1 MSRLIIVSNRLP
13 VSMTKEGDDW
23 TITPSV
29 GGLATSLRGLRSEM
43 ELLWVGW
50 PGVTP
55 DGLADQNAIR
65 RQLIDKHDCDPIFLP
80 PGDFD
85 LFYTGFSN
93 GTLWPLFHYFTQYAH
108 FEPEEWQAYSS
119 INQLYC
125 DKVLEVLQPGDQIWV
140 HDYHLMQL
148 PEMIRS
154 EAQDAVIGFFL
165 HIPFPSYEIFRML
178 PWREELL
185 NGLLGS
191 DLIGFHSF
199 SYARHFLS
207 SMLRI
212 LGIEH
217 EFGQAIVDGRIV
229 KIDTF
234 PLGVNT
240 QRFEEVLANKDM
252 QDELDRLEQ
261 ERQRRK
267 VILSVDRLDFT
278 KGILERL
285 LTYEEFLGKHPEW
298 HEKVVLISLTVP
310 SRIGVPEYQDL
321 KRQVDELVGRINGNY
336 GQPDWSPIVYLY
348 RSLPFER
355 LIALYRYADIALVTP
370 LRDGMNLVAKEYL
383 AARPEG
389 TGVLVL
395 SESAGA
401 AEELGEALIVNP
413 HDRAGMVQ
421 AIEEALQIPEDVQRS
436 QNRVMQARLQ
446 RYDTSHWARDFL
458 NQLREVKLLR
468 PETQQRRLIGETL
481 QLLLDQYRKA
491 KRRLLLVDYD
501 GTLVHFTGRP
511 EAAVPDQE
519 LLDILTNLRKD
530 PKNSVV
536 IISGRDHQTLD
547 EWFGE
552 LDLNLV
558 AEHGARIRLQGID
571 EWDMESG
578 AQDRSWKDHIKP
590 VMEIYRDRTPG
601 ALLEDKGTSMVWHYR
616 RAEPDLGS
624 LRSKEL
630 VDTLEGYVANTSLQ
644 VQQGNRVV
652 EVKQSGVGKGRAAQR
667 FLGHEPPYQ
676 FVLAIG
682 DDVTD
687 EEMFAALD
695 ESHWTIKVGSH
706 SQTHARYLLSGPDR
720 VRELLASFK

>member
-13 VSMTKEGDDW
+13 VSLTQEGEAW
-23 TITPSV
+23 SITPSV
-29 GGLATSLRGLRSEM
+29 GGLATSLRELRSEM

-55 DGLADQNAIR
+55 AGKSDQKTIR
-65 RQLIDKHDCDPIFLP
+65 RQLIKDHDCDPIFLP
-80 PGDFD
+80 PDDFE

-93 GTLWPLFHYFTQYAH
+93 GTLWPLFHYFSQYAH
-108 FEPEEWQAYSS
+108 FEPGEWEAYSR

-125 DKVLEVLQPGDQIWV
+125 DKVLEVLQPGDRIWV
-140 HDYHLMQL
+140 HDYHLMRL
-148 PEMIRS
+148 PAMVRA
-154 EAQDAVIGFFL
+154 EAQDASIGFFL

-185 NGLLGS
+185 HGLLGS

-217 EFGQAIVDGRIV
+217 EFGQAIIDGRTV

-234 PLGVNT
+234 PLGVNI
-240 QRFEEVLANKDM
+240 QRFEEALASKDM
-252 QDELDRLEQ
+252 QRELDRLLK
-261 ERQRRK
+261 ERQGRK

-310 SRIGVPEYQDL
+310 SRTGVPEYQDL
-321 KRQVDELVGRINGNY
+321 KRQVDELVGRINGTY

-355 LIALYRYADIALVTP
+355 LVALYRYADIALVTP

-413 HDRAGMVQ
+413 HDRAGMVA
-421 AIEEALQIPEDVQRS
+421 AIEEALRIPEDVQRS
-436 QNRVMQARLQ
+436 HNQVMQARLQ
-446 RYDTSHWARDFL
+446 RYDTSAWALDFL
-458 NQLREVKLLR
+458 SQLQEVHSIR
-468 PETQQRRLIGETL
+468 PETQKRRLRGEIMDE
-481 QLLLDQYRKA
+481 LLDQYRKA
-491 KRRLLLVDYD
+491 KHRLLLLDYD
-501 GTLVHFTGRP
+501 GTLVHFSGRP

-519 LLDILTNLRKD
+519 LLEILATLKQD
-530 PKNSVV
+530 SKNTLV

-558 AEHGARIRLQGID
+558 AEHGARIRLQGDD
-571 EWDMESG
+571 EWEMEPG
-578 AQDRSWKDHIKP
+578 AQDMSWKEHIRP
-590 VMEIYRDRTPG
+590 VMEVYRDRTPG
-601 ALLEDKGTSMVWHYR
+601 ASLEDKGTSLVWHYR

-630 VDTLEGYVANTSLQ
+630 TETLEGYIANTSLQ
-644 VQQGNRVV
+644 VQQGNRVI
-652 EVKQSGVGKGRAAQR
+652 EVKQSGVGKGHATQR
-667 FLGHEPPYQ
+667 FLGRDPAFQ

-687 EEMFAALD
+687 EEMFNTMD
-695 ESHWTIKVGSH
+695 DRHWTIKVGGH
-706 SQTHARYLLSGPDR
+706 SQTHASYMLSSPDR
-720 VRELLASFK
+720 VRELLASLR

>member
-1 MSRLIIVSNRLP
+1 LP
-13 VSMTKEGDDW
+13 ISVNKESDGW
-23 TITPSV
+23 AITPSV
-29 GGLATSLRGLRSEM
+29 GGLATSLRELRNEM
-43 ELLWVGW
+43 DLLWVGW

-55 DGLADQNAIR
+55 ADEKDRKAIR
-65 RQLIDKHDCDPIFLP
+65 RQLIKDHDCDPIFLP
-80 PGDFD
+80 TEDFD

-93 GTLWPLFHYFTQYAH
+93 GTLWPLFHYFTQHAH
-108 FEPEEWQAYSS
+108 FEPNEWQAYSR

-125 DKVLEVLQPGDQIWV
+125 DKVLEVLKPGDQIWV
-140 HDYHLMQL
+140 HDYHLMRL
-148 PEMIRS
+148 PALIRQQ
-154 EAQDAVIGFFL
+154 AQETPIGFFL

-185 NGLLGS
+185 EGMLGS

-217 EFGQAIVDGRIV
+217 EFGRAVVDGRLV

-234 PLGVNT
+234 PLGVNMR
-240 QRFEEVLANKDM
+240 RFAEALASDEM
-252 QDELDRLEQ
+252 EAELDRLEE
-261 ERQRRK
+261 ERQGRQ

-285 LTYEEFLGKHPEW
+285 LTYEEFLEKHPEW

-310 SRIGVPEYQDL
+310 SRTGVPEYQEL
-321 KRQVDELVGRINGNY
+321 KRQVDELVGRINGTY
-336 GQPDWSPIVYLY
+336 SQPDWSPVVYLY
-348 RSLPFER
+348 RSFPFDR
-355 LIALYRYADIALVTP
+355 LVALYRYADVALVTP

-413 HDRAGMVQ
+413 HDRAGMVA
-421 AIEEALQIPEDVQRS
+421 AIEEALRIPDDIQRS
-436 QNRVMQARLQ
+436 HNRVMQARLR

-458 NQLREVKLLR
+458 NQLKEVRETR
-468 PETQQRRLIGETL
+468 PESHQRQLKGETL
-481 QLLLDQYRKA
+481 DKLMDEYQKA
-491 KRRLLLVDYD
+491 ERRLLLLDYD
-501 GTLVHFTGRP
+501 GTLVSFTARP

-519 LLDILTNLRKD
+519 LLNILSALDQD
-530 PKNSVV
+530 PKNTIV
-536 IISGRDHQTLD
+536 IISGRDHETLESWLGD
-547 EWFGE
+547 

-558 AEHGARIRLQGID
+558 AEHGARTRMAGGD
-571 EWDMESG
+571 GWEMEPGASDM
-578 AQDRSWKDHIKP
+578 SWKDHIKP
-590 VMEIYRDRTPG
+590 VMEVYRDRTPG
-601 ALLEDKGTSMVWHYR
+601 ASMEDKGTSLVWHYR

-630 VDTLEGYVANTSLQ
+630 VDTLEGFVANTGLQ
-644 VQQGNRVV
+644 VQQGNRVI

-667 FLGHEPPYQ
+667 FVDQKPGHD
-676 FVLAIG
+676 FVLALG

-695 ESHWTIKVGSH
+695 QQYWTIKVGASN
-706 SQTHARYLLSGPDR
+706 QTNARYLISGPDR
-720 VRELLASFK
+720 VRQLLKRLIE